1 MEVKNNY
8 HPLDRRKQTEMATAE
23 VHLTEEEQNRLKRT
37 RPELQAQTEEL
48 IEQRVAIVERL
59 RELEGK
65 DELDKREEIE
75 RRRLKR
81 ELDHIT
87 TQLLNLHQGLA
98 TKYAAK
104 FRSHKGVNEDYKAA
118 AQLGLMRAIDTYD
131 PSKGS
136 SFSTWAHLHI
146 KRETIGAVQAFEHS
160 TMSKS
165 DFDQRQPV
173 LRAIRLLRQNNPS
186 YDPTDEEVAAEAG
199 VPVEKVARIRN
210 SIVNTSLDSPV
221 GSESDSEG
229 AVLSDLIEDISVD
242 VEAQVIT
249 SLALENLAEFGLD
262 ELDHRERLTLV
273 RRLGLDGEPI
283 DKLHTVGLYL
293 GVSREAARNLET
305 KALSKLNHP
314 ALLYQLAPGAR
325 RHAKYQRNR
334 QQRKEAGS

>member
-1 MEVKNNY
+1 M
-8 HPLDRRKQTEMATAE
+8 TAAAAE
-23 VHLTEEEQNRLKRT
+23 NLTEEEQNRMKRT

-59 RELEGK
+59 REL
-65 DELDKREEIE
+65 DEAEALDKRDEIE

-87 TQLLNLHQGLA
+87 TQLLTLHQGLA

-173 LRAIRLLRQNNPS
+173 LRAIRVLRQNNPS
-186 YDPTDEEVAAEAG
+186 YDPSDEEVSAEAG

-221 GSESDSEG
+221 GSDMESDGG
-229 AVLSDLIEDISVD
+229 AVLSDLIEDATVD

-249 SLALENLAEFGLD
+249 ALALENLAEFGLD

-273 RRLGLDGEPI
+273 RRLGLDGEPV

-314 ALLYQLAPGAR
+314 ALLYQLAPGSR
-325 RHAKYQRNR
+325 RSSGRPQLNK
-334 QQRKEAGS
+334 K